1 MTSKRSL
8 THLFFVLV
16 SIAAATTIYSPPCL
30 ADGGEEGPD
39 EMTTK
44 SSLLYPSS
52 QAAPDKPLDRVTNDG
67 LDKIKAFYR
76 KTLGPYD
83 LIRDFESGGEFRK
96 GFTVV
101 YRYRAKGQSG
111 GQPSEFATVE
121 VSMPDSLGFKTK
133 VMGAEYI
140 LPEPFTALQRLI
152 DRYDHTQEDYDK
164 IFSQYQWLRYVQ
176 YWDPVSDGPMIAH
189 TYHER
194 VFGPTPKQA
203 PKKKEGDAATK
214 ADLKRKQ
221 KEMQALKESGDLAA
235 MMALAQQMQEQ
246 AGQTGAGQE
255 ANEILE
261 RQTAGMQKDSWDD
274 WVACLKEMAGAARW
288 VRLEYSVTSGAW
300 WLGGEF
306 WK

>member
-30 ADGGEEGPD
+30 ADGGDEGPD
-39 EMTTK
+39 DRTAK

-67 LDKIKAFYR
+67 LDKIKAFYQ

-83 LIRDFESGGEFRK
+83 LIRSFESGGEFRK

-101 YRYRAKGQSG
+101 YRVRYKGQTG
-111 GQPSEFATVE
+111 GEPSEFASLE
-121 VSMPDSLGFKTK
+121 VTMPDSTGFKQK
-133 VMGAEYI
+133 VLGAEYM

-152 DRYDHTQEDYDK
+152 DRYGHTQADYDK
-164 IFSQYQWLRYVQ
+164 LFAQYQWLRYVQ
-176 YWDPVSDGPMIAH
+176 YWDPASDGPMIP
-189 TYHER
+189 YKCHEK

-203 PKKKEGDAATK
+203 PKKKEGDEATK
-214 ADLKRKQ
+214 ADLKKKQ
-221 KEMQALKESGDLAA
+221 KEMQALKESGDVAA

-246 AGQTGAGQE
+246 AGQTGAGQQ
-255 ANEILE
+255 ANEMMQQQLE
-261 RQTAGMQKDSWDD
+261 GMQKDSWNE
-274 WVACLKEMAGAARW
+274 WVACLKEMAAAARW
-288 VRLEYSVTSGAW
+288 VSLRYSATSNW
-300 WLGGEF
+300 WLGDF

>member
-30 ADGGEEGPD
+30 ADGGDEGPD
-39 EMTTK
+39 DRTTK

-67 LDKIKAFYR
+67 LDKIKAFYQ

-83 LIRDFESGGEFRK
+83 LIRSFESGGEFRK

-101 YRYRAKGQSG
+101 YRVRYKGQTG
-111 GQPSEFATVE
+111 GEPSEFASLE
-121 VSMPDSLGFKTK
+121 VTIPDSTGFKQK
-133 VMGAEYI
+133 VMGSEYI

-152 DRYDHTQEDYDK
+152 DRYGHTQSDYDK
-164 IFSQYQWLRYVQ
+164 LFAQYQWLRYVQ
-176 YWDPVSDGPMIAH
+176 YWDPASDGPMIPH
-189 TYHER
+189 KYHEK

-203 PKKKEGDAATK
+203 PKKKEGDEATK
-214 ADLKRKQ
+214 ADLKKKQ
-221 KEMQALKESGDLAA
+221 KEMQALKESGDVAA

-246 AGQTGAGQE
+246 AGQTGAGQQ
-255 ANEILE
+255 ANEMMQQQLE
-261 RQTAGMQKDSWDD
+261 GMQKDSWNE
-274 WVACLKEMAGAARW
+274 WVACLKEMAAAARW
-288 VRLEYSVTSGAW
+288 VSLRYSATSNW
-300 WLGGEF
+300 WLGDF